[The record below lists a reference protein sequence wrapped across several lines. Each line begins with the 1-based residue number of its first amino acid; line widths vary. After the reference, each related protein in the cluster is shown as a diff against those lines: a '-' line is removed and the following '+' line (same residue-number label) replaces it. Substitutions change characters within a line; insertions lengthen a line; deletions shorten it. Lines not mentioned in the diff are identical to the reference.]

1 MWKCKDCGEEVSE
14 TEVNKYFLNKNK
26 DWDELYSKK
35 YYYQCTNCD
44 NCTDSDIEDIAEW
57 EED

>member
-1 MWKCKDCGEEVSE
+1 MWKCKWCGEEVLE
-14 TEVNKYFLNKNK
+14 REVNKYFLNKDK
-26 DWDELYSKK
+26 DWTDLYSKK
-35 YYYQCTNCD
+35 YYYKCTNCD

>member
-1 MWKCKDCGEEVSE
+1 MWKCKECGKEVSE

-44 NCTDSDIEDIAEW
+44 NCTNSDIEDIAEW